1 MAVSLNIK
9 NPEAERLAAEIGAL
23 TGESKTAAVVSA
35 LRERHE
41 RLLAKLQQTEDAA
54 MAEDILALAAKIR
67 SRVGELE
74 LSSDFLYDPET
85 GLPS

>member
-1 MAVSLNIK
+1 MNIK

-23 TGESKTAAVVSA
+23 TGESKTAAVISA

-54 MAEDILALAAKIR
+54 MTDDILALAARIR
-67 SRVGELE
+67 ARVGGLE
-74 LSSDFLYDPET
+74 LSGDFLYDPET
-85 GLPS
+85 GLPL

>member
-1 MAVSLNIK
+1 MSLNIK

-23 TGESKTAAVVSA
+23 TGESKTAAVISA

-41 RLLAKLQQTEDAA
+41 RLLAKLRQTEDAA
-54 MAEDILALAAKIR
+54 MADDILALAARIR
-67 SRVGELE
+67 SRVGGVE

>member
-1 MAVSLNIK
+1 MSLNIK

-23 TGESKTAAVVSA
+23 TGESKTAAVISA

-41 RLLAKLQQTEDAA
+41 RLLAKLQQTEDVA
-54 MAEDILALAAKIR
+54 MEDDILALAARIR

-74 LSSDFLYDPET
+74 LSSDFLYDPAT

>member
-1 MAVSLNIK
+1 MSLNIK

-23 TGESKTAAVVSA
+23 TGESKTAAVISA

-41 RLLAKLQQTEDAA
+41 RLLAKLRQTEDAA
-54 MAEDILALAAKIR
+54 MADDILALAERIR
-67 SRVGELE
+67 SRVGGIE
-74 LSSDFLYDPET
+74 LSGDFLYDPET

>member
-1 MAVSLNIK
+1 MSLNIK

>member
-1 MAVSLNIK
+1 MSLNIK

-23 TGESKTAAVVSA
+23 TGESKTAAVISA

-41 RLLAKLQQTEDAA
+41 RLLAKLQQTEDAT
-54 MAEDILALAAKIR
+54 MADDILALAARIR
-67 SRVGELE
+67 SGVGERD
-74 LSSDFLYDPET
+74 LSSDFLYDAET

>member
-1 MAVSLNIK
+1 MNIK

-23 TGESKTAAVVSA
+23 TGESKTAAVISA

-41 RLLAKLQQTEDAA
+41 RLLAKLQQTEDAT
-54 MAEDILALAAKIR
+54 MADDILALAARIR
-67 SRVGELE
+67 SGVGELD

>member
-1 MAVSLNIK
+1 MSLNIK

-23 TGESKTAAVVSA
+23 TGESKTAAVISA

-54 MAEDILALAAKIR
+54 MADDILALAARIR
-67 SRVGELE
+67 SGVGELE

>member
-1 MAVSLNIK
+1 MSLNIK

-41 RLLAKLQQTEDAA
+41 RLLAKLQQTEDAS

>member
-1 MAVSLNIK
+1 MSLNIK

-23 TGESKTAAVVSA
+23 TGESKTAAVISA

-41 RLLAKLQQTEDAA
+41 RLLAKLQQTEDAT
-54 MAEDILALAAKIR
+54 MADDILAIAARIR
-67 SRVGELE
+67 SGVGELD

>member
-1 MAVSLNIK
+1 MSLNIK

-23 TGESKTAAVVSA
+23 TGESKTAAVISA

-41 RLLAKLQQTEDAA
+41 RLLAKLQQTEDAT
-54 MAEDILALAAKIR
+54 MADDILALAARIR
-67 SRVGELE
+67 SGVGELD